1 MPTAAQ
7 FGLWALTFG
16 FAFALSI
23 HEIYAER
30 RGWDLRPRYGRAAPY
45 MQNIGYA
52 VAAAVFGL
60 LLSSFPFV
68 VAASVAI
75 SGCAAGLLMTFVLK
89 AQVQTIAP
97 SGLVVSAL
105 ASALYVLL

>member
-1 MPTAAQ
+1 
-7 FGLWALTFG
+7 
-16 FAFALSI
+16 
-23 HEIYAER
+23 
-30 RGWDLRPRYGRAAPY
+30 

-60 LLSSFPFV
+60 LLSSFTFV

-89 AQVQTIAP
+89 ARVVQTIAP
-97 SGLVVSAL
+97 PGLVVSAF
-105 ASALYVLL
+105 ASALYVLP

>member
-1 MPTAAQ
+1 
-7 FGLWALTFG
+7 
-16 FAFALSI
+16 
-23 HEIYAER
+23 
-30 RGWDLRPRYGRAAPY
+30 

-52 VAAAVFGL
+52 VAAAFFGL

-89 AQVQTIAP
+89 ARVTDDRAAGARRLSPRQRSLRA
-97 SGLVVSAL
+97 SLARLALGLTHPKPPLYLSL
-105 ASALYVLL
+105 ASCG

>member
-1 MPTAAQ
+1 
-7 FGLWALTFG
+7 
-16 FAFALSI
+16 
-23 HEIYAER
+23 
-30 RGWDLRPRYGRAAPY
+30 

-52 VAAAVFGL
+52 VAAAFFGL

-89 AQVQTIAP
+89 ARVVQTIAP
-97 SGLVVSAL
+97 PGLVVSAL